1 MKNGIKRIGA
11 LLMIVALCFSVAFE
25 AAAAG
30 YPDYYPNTH
39 RNTGS
44 HIADLIGVAKT
55 QLGYTELDSSGN
67 PISSAS
73 DGGYTK
79 YGASFG
85 EPNGAWCAYFISWCA
100 SQAGIPSSVVPQ
112 VDLLFTLLGLY
123 SQTGRYG
130 IF

>member
-1 MKNGIKRIGA
+1 MKNNVKRISA
-11 LLMIVALCFSVAFE
+11 LFTVIVLCFCVAFE

-44 HIADLIGVAKT
+44 HIADLLGVAKT
-55 QLGYTELDSSGN
+55 QLGYTELNSSGN
-67 PISSAS
+67 PIPSTS

-85 EPNGAWCAYFISWCA
+85 ERTVHGVHTLSHGALRR
-100 SQAGIPSSVVPQ
+100 Q
-112 VDLLFTLLGLY
+112 VSLPL
-123 SQTGRYG
+123 
-130 IF
+130 